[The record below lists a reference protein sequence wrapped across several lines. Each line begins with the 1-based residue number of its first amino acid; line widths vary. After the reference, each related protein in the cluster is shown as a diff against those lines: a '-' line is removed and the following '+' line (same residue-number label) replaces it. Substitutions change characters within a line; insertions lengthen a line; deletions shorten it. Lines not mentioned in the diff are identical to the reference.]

1 MVAGN
6 TSTTHGANL
15 STGHANEA
23 STLFRHLPG
32 KHLVAAMLLGLA
44 LRLFFIIHFP
54 FYAGDTKFYT
64 ELARNWLDHG
74 VYGLF
79 VHGQLVSVD
88 MRMPGYPAFLA
99 GVYAVFGRTT
109 KAVMLSQAVID
120 LMTCVLTA
128 IIAAHIAPVRSKTR
142 AATIALWLAA
152 LCPLTANY
160 SAVILTE
167 ALASFLTTLAVLT
180 FVTAL
185 GRSTDHSS
193 PRSDSRTLFSEAAW
207 WLLTGVVVGMGTLV
221 RPETP
226 LLLLAA
232 GFVLAVH
239 WRHHKDWS
247 KLFLAVAW
255 MSAGLF
261 LSLSPWAARNARTMG
276 RVEFLAPRYAETFGD
291 FIPRGF
297 YAWTRTWMVRFSQ
310 AYLVTWKIGKEPISI
325 GELPSTAFDSST
337 ERARIEA
344 LLNRYNSNLQMTPLL
359 DHEFNVI
366 AHERSERRPIRT
378 YIAIPLARM
387 GSMWF
392 TPRIALLPYSGN
404 LWPPGES
411 WRRNR
416 MDFGVTLGF
425 GALNFA
431 YFGMALLGAWRFRR
445 LPAVTFLVTFVVL
458 RTLFLTQLPT
468 VEPRYVIVCYPV
480 ILALGALACSLPP
493 PNVSL
498 GANSALQNGQEM

>member
-1 MVAGN
+1 MLAGN

-15 STGHANEA
+15 STGHAKGA
-23 STLFRHLPG
+23 STLFRHLSG
-32 KHLVAAMLLGLA
+32 KHLAAAMLLGLA
-44 LRLFFIIHFP
+44 LRLFFVIHFP
-54 FYAGDTKFYT
+54 FYAGDTKFYD

-109 KAVMLSQAVID
+109 RAVMLSQAVID
-120 LMTCVLTA
+120 LISCVLTA
-128 IIAAHIAPVRSKTR
+128 IIAARIAPVRSKTR
-142 AATIALWLAA
+142 VATIALWLAA

-167 ALASFLTTLAVLT
+167 VLATFLTTLAVLT

-185 GRSTDHSS
+185 GRSTDSSS
-193 PRSDSRTLFSEAAW
+193 PRPDSRRLFSDAAG
-207 WLLTGVVVGMGTLV
+207 WLLTGVVFGLGTLV
-221 RPETP
+221 RPEAP

-232 GFVLAVH
+232 GFVLAVY
-239 WRHHKDWS
+239 WRHRKNWS

-261 LSLSPWAARNARTMG
+261 LTLSPWAGRNARTMG
-276 RVEFLAPRYAETFGD
+276 RVEFLSPRYAETYGD

-297 YAWTRTWMVRFSQ
+297 YAWTGTWMVRFSE
-310 AYLVTWKIGKEPISI
+310 AYLVTWKLGKEPIGI
-325 GELPSTAFDSST
+325 GELPSAAFDSSG

-344 LLNRYNSNLQMTPLL
+344 LLGRYNSNLQMTPVL
-359 DHEFNVI
+359 DHEFAVI
-366 AHERSERRPIRT
+366 AHERSARRPLRT

-387 GSMWF
+387 ATMWF

-404 LWPPGES
+404 LWPPAES

-416 MDFGVTLGF
+416 TDFGVTLGF

-445 LPAVTFLVTFVVL
+445 LPATAFLVTFVVL
-458 RTLFLTQLPT
+458 RTLFLTQLQT

-480 ILALGALACSLPP
+480 ILVLGALACSLPP
-493 PNVSL
+493 PHDSL
-498 GANSALQNGQEM
+498 AADSAPKIGQEI